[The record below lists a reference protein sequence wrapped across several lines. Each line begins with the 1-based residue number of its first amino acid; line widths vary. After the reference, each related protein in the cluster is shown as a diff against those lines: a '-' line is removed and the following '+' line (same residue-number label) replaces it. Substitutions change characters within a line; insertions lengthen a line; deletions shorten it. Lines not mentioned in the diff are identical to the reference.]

1 MDRGKI
7 GARLRMLR
15 MEKGETLESASDK
28 IGISKSSLAMYER
41 GERMPRDEVK
51 VKISEYYKKRIEEI
65 FFAS

>member
-1 MDRGKI
+1 MDREKI

-15 MEKGETLESASDK
+15 KEKGETLESASDE

-41 GERMPRDEVK
+41 GERVPRDEVK
-51 VKISEYYKKRIEEI
+51 VRISEYYKRKIEEI